1 MQNTKF
7 KIFMSWYFFN
17 SALQDLNTFYD
28 VKGSEIKQFRC
39 WEKGILFLAIRRLR
53 LKFRVKDPDQCS
65 SCR

>member
-39 WEKGILFLAIRRLR
+39 WPKE
-53 LKFRVKDPDQCS
+53 
-65 SCR
+65 SCFWP